1 LRFDAQSILTGCILA
16 AIGWLFTAT
25 LSHTDRLTALEARME
40 ERLVS
45 INDQLTRVEQKI
57 DRYTAA
63 LEYAKWLAE
72 SQRREAYPSLTE

>member
-1 LRFDAQSILTGCILA
+1 
-16 AIGWLFTAT
+16 
-25 LSHTDRLTALEARME
+25 ME